1 MARHYDWSPVG
12 YSSDPIPGDPQVL
25 RDEATKFKAVAE
37 SITEA
42 ATNLRNIANTK
53 DESGEFVEEFS
64 KQAKEVASRI
74 SKAEIRYTGLADALR
89 EYADPLE
96 QFQLDSVTILNR
108 AINADTVAADGAK
121 WEQHWTRELLEPGL
135 EPAESDR
142 IQKLLDQAV
151 SDRQEG
157 ESGAAVAR
165 GDLEQ
170 LGFDRDRAASAAAQ
184 KIKQAG
190 EDSGIN
196 DSGWDNWVQFWE
208 EHDELIDNIM
218 KYAAMVGAILAVVA
232 MFVPGLNVIVGVII
246 AVITIASVL
255 NAVAQVSAG
264 TKPLAEGILDVALA
278 LVPLGL
284 GKLAKGAVST
294 ATSAAARTT
303 TSSMASQGIR
313 GWTNSRA
320 LININEELATVTP
333 TLLQRFLSTEA
344 LELAK
349 LQAIQKMALTVSG
362 GAGNAGVVATSQ
374 MWKLINI
381 TPAFEAAAWAVPEF
395 IVNPAMGKNEVLDFS
410 FESKMAW

>member
-1 MARHYDWSPVG
+1 MARNYDWSPVG
-12 YSSDPIPGDPQVL
+12 LGTDPIPGDPVVL
-25 RDEATKFKAVAE
+25 RDEATKYKSVAE

-42 ATNLRNIANTK
+42 ATNLRNIANTG
-53 DESGEFVEEFS
+53 DASGEFVEAFAT
-64 KQAKEVASRI
+64 QANEVADRI
-74 SKAEIRYTGLADALR
+74 SKAEIKYTGLADALR
-89 EYADPLE
+89 EYAGPLE
-96 QFQLDSVTILNR
+96 QFQQDSVTILNR
-108 AINADTVAADGAK
+108 AINASSVAADGAK
-121 WEQHWTRELLEPGL
+121 WEQHWTRELLEPNL
-135 EPAESDR
+135 TPADTER
-142 IQKLLDQAV
+142 IQKQLDQAIQ
-151 SDRQEG
+151 DRQEG
-157 ESGAAVAR
+157 ESGASVAR
-165 GDLEQ
+165 ADLEQ
-170 LGFDRDRAASAAAQ
+170 LGFDRDQAAHAAAQ
-184 KIKQAG
+184 KIQQTG
-190 EDSGIN
+190 DECGIN

-208 EHDELIDNIM
+208 ENDELIDNIM
-218 KYAAMVGAILAVVA
+218 KYAAMVGAVLAVVA
-232 MFVPGLNVIVGVII
+232 MFVPGLNVIVGGII
-246 AVITIASVL
+246 LAITIASVL

-303 TSSMASQGIR
+303 TSSMASQGVR
-313 GWTNSRA
+313 GWTNARA
-320 LININEELATVTP
+320 LTTVNQELASVTP

-362 GAGNAGVVATSQ
+362 GAGNAGVVAQAQ

-381 TPAFEAAAWAVPEF
+381 TPVFEAAMWAVPEF